1 MADLVVDTQGSRYAL
16 GPLLGSGGQGT
27 VYAVEGRALAVK
39 LMHTANLADD
49 LRCKENISRVRLLE
63 LAGLKIARPKCAL
76 REPHVGYVMDLMT
89 GMVPLRTMLRPPR
102 HSLKDADAWYQD
114 TGGLLRRLRL
124 LSKLASLLAELH
136 ARGMVF
142 GDASPNNVFVSEDSA
157 HEEVWLID
165 ADNITQGAGRSGLYT
180 PGYGAP
186 ELVRRESQSDS
197 LTDAWSLA
205 TMVFESLACLHPFRD
220 GVYVNE
226 GEPELEHEADC
237 GRVPWVDEDSNRI
250 NSTTS
255 GISRSKVMTSALRS
269 LSGEC
274 FGGSRLDRKVRP
286 GVSRWRSALN
296 DASDLVV
303 HCSSCQ
309 QTYWFSEQRCPWCH
323 ARRPAVVR
331 AVMYLRDLTLTDES
345 RNPGSLVAR
354 EAGKPTAQSQAL
366 IQEGRQTALTSRHFG
381 IGELDEV
388 QVVATLLNN
397 TVVLNGQA
405 NCKVRLWEYP
415 DGPARELA
423 GRKEHVAFRNGTT
436 PLWLLPADTRGI
448 HRVFRFRLL
457 AEVAQ

>member
-237 GRVPWVDEDSNRI
+237 GRVPWVDDEADNTNR
-250 NSTTS
+250 SRS
-255 GISRSKVMTSALRS
+255 GIQRVAVLTLGLNALAHQ
-269 LSGEC
+269 C
-274 FGGSRLDRKVRP
+274 FSGSRLERQARP
-286 GVSRWRSALN
+286 GVSRWASELRSAT
-296 DASDLVV
+296 DQVV
-303 HCSSCQ
+303 VCPQCGRG
-309 QTYWFSEQRCPWCH
+309 YVAKCRACPWCE
-323 ARRPAVVR
+323 AARPAL
-331 AVMYLRDLTLTDES
+331 AVAIMHLRDTSLTDAN
-345 RNPGSLVAR
+345 RNPRSFVCKEKGKLMVLGHLV
-354 EAGKPTAQSQAL
+354 
-366 IQEGRQTALTSRHFG
+366 IQEGRSSRLTSQHLG
-381 IGELDEV
+381 VDDSDDV
-388 QVVATLLNN
+388 QV
-397 TVVLNGQA
+397 TVSLSNGKLVLEGDHASVLQLIDSTGQPSGGLAGSRVEMGFVDGQA
-405 NCKVRLWEYP
+405 DRLVIPSNTRGVHRVVRFQH
-415 DGPARELA
+415 
-423 GRKEHVAFRNGTT
+423 RKEIAK
-436 PLWLLPADTRGI
+436 
-448 HRVFRFRLL
+448 
-457 AEVAQ
+457 